1 MKHKRTSARALA
13 LTLKPLATGFFL
25 FTLFFGSVT
34 LLFLGKNHGAMLEDA
49 RMAIANAAA
58 PVIQTIAKPAEAIR
72 SAGNWLHEMATLH
85 EENQRLK
92 TENNRLLHWQTAA
105 TELSSEN
112 ARLRSMLKFSPLKSS
127 SFVSARIAM
136 NASNTYS
143 RSMVIDA
150 GMAHGVVDDAAVVN
164 ESGLVGRI
172 TETGQKTARVL
183 LITDINSRIPVVA
196 QTSREH
202 AIAGGT
208 GGDALS
214 LLYLPENSK
223 LTEGETVVT
232 SGDGSVLPAGLPVGV
247 ISKIAKGTATVQTF
261 ADWHSLEYISVLDTP
276 R

>member
-1 MKHKRTSARALA
+1 MKHTRTSARAIA

-25 FTLFFGSVT
+25 ISLFLGSVT
-34 LLFLGKNHGAMLEDA
+34 LLFLSKNHGAMLEDA

-58 PVIQTIAKPAEAIR
+58 PVVQTIAKPAEAIR

-112 ARLRSMLKFSPLKSS
+112 VRLRTLLKFSPLRSS
-127 SFVSARIAM
+127 SFVSARVAM
-136 NASNTYS
+136 NASNPYS
-143 RSMVIDA
+143 RSVVINA
-150 GMAHGVVDDAAVVN
+150 GLAHGVVDDAAVVN

-172 TETGQKTARVL
+172 TETGQKTARAL

-208 GGDALS
+208 GADSLS

-232 SGDGSVLPAGLPVGV
+232 SGDGGVLPAGLPVGV
-247 ISKIAKGTATVQTF
+247 ISKIEKGTATVQTF
-261 ADWHSLEYISVLDTP
+261 ADWRSLEYISVLDTAH
-276 R
+276 